1 MKIIFE
7 RAKLLIMVI
16 FPKSVKSLEDQTLRH
31 SFQGDKLFFQ
41 SCPFVEASES
51 HEKETPRQIT
61 HFVGQFMLKRFVDCG
76 H

>member
-16 FPKSVKSLEDQTLRH
+16 FPKSVKSLGDQTLKH
-31 SFQGDKLFFQ
+31 SFQRDKLFFKV
-41 SCPFVEASES
+41 SFVEPSES
-51 HEKETPRQIT
+51 HEKETLRQIT